1 LGFQGF
7 ERVLPAEYAE
17 NLFMEILRRR
27 AVAVDPVDFVA
38 VSVQEEEKRRPED
51 AVFGE
56 VLFAYFV
63 SPAGPIQ
70 DEIIFEELSE
80 LGIAVI
86 LLTQQFAA
94 PSAA

>member
-1 LGFQGF
+1 VNL
-7 ERVLPAEYAE
+7 ED
-17 NLFMEILRRR
+17 LFMELVRRG

-38 VSVQEEEKRRPED
+38 VSVEEKQERCAGNAELAED
-51 AVFGE
+51 R
-56 VLFAYFV
+56 FAGRL
-63 SPAGPIQ
+63 SPGGPVQ